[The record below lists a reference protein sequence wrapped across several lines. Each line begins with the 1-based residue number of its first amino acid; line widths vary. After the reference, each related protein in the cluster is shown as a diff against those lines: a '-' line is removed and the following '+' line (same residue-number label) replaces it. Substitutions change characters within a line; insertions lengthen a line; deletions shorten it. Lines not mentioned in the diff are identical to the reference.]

1 MRLNDRVAL
10 VTGGGRGIGR
20 AIALAYA
27 KEGAHIAIAGR
38 SQSHLDSTALD
49 IERQGGDALA
59 VQGDVSSEADVE
71 RMVQVTVERFGTVD
85 ILVNNAATN
94 LPKMPVSDVT
104 LEQWDHVMAVNL
116 TGAFLCTRA
125 VLPILYRQRRGTII
139 NISSIGGRRGSAG
152 RAPYRASKAG
162 LISLTESTAAE
173 AYEHGVRVNAIC
185 PGSVDTD
192 MMRLLAGVPA
202 PGTEGW
208 MQPKEIAALAVF
220 LAADESSS
228 IVGAIIDAFGA
239 SNPLLPPR
247 RAG

>member
-1 MRLNDRVAL
+1 MRLKDRVAL

-27 KEGAHIAIAGR
+27 KEGARIAIIGR
-38 SQSHLDSTALD
+38 TLSDLESLAMD

-59 VQGDVSSEADVE
+59 VQGDVSRETDVE
-71 RMVQVTVERFGTVD
+71 GMVQTTVEHFGTVD

-94 LPKMPVSDVT
+94 LPNISVSDVT
-104 LEQWDHVMAVNL
+104 LEQWDRVIAVNL

-125 VLPILYRQRRGTII
+125 VLPILYGQERGIII
-139 NISSIGGRRGSAG
+139 NISSIGGRHGAAG

-192 MMRLLAGVPA
+192 MMRLLAGAPA
-202 PGTEGW
+202 PDTEGW
-208 MQPKEIAALAVF
+208 MHPEEIAALAVF

-239 SNPLLPPR
+239 SSPLLP
-247 RAG
+247 